1 MNEFLGLLEK
11 SLTKVLKDKTN
22 IIIFILL
29 LGFISSF
36 IKLNEM
42 NKNIIMAKK
51 RVDFRYFNTITM
63 FEELYNIKINTEN
76 GELKPKFQST
86 R

>member
-42 NKNIIMAKK
+42 NKNIIMTKK